1 MPIEVITPTRQGGMV
16 NDADDQKKRAVLA
29 LVRAVSN
36 LLVELMRKGMIKRS
50 TMLTSLKPLHEATE
64 EVLSLFGIDPVAVH
78 LPKKGS
84 NGNPKS

>member
-1 MPIEVITPTRQGGMV
+1 
-16 NDADDQKKRAVLA
+16 
-29 LVRAVSN
+29 
-36 LLVELMRKGMIKRS
+36 
-50 TMLTSLKPLHEATE
+50 LTSLKPLHEATE